1 MIVDKQLKFTPT
13 YLNLYGES
21 VWNIWRKK
29 KEKEKK
35 SHRIVLKKKFSNKF
49 FYSSIFIKLG
59 LKKKN
64 VYVQNS
70 HIYLLSLI
78 VYSYS
83 QNRSP
88 QLGPTMSGCRV
99 PHRPTHTCHKVEFQ
113 SVTSRIGKPCK
124 KRKAKITSIFP
135 RFCI

>member
-1 MIVDKQLKFTPT
+1 MASRFGTS
-13 YLNLYGES
+13 GG
-21 VWNIWRKK
+21 KK
-29 KEKEKK
+29 KKK
-35 SHRIVLKKKFSNKF
+35 KKKAIVLYLKKNFLIIF

>member
-35 SHRIVLKKKFSNKF
+35 SHRIVLKKKFSNNF

-59 LKKKN
+59 LKKKRIRPKLP
-64 VYVQNS
+64 YISTESNS
-70 HIYLLSLI
+70 LLLF
-78 VYSYS
+78 
-83 QNRSP
+83 P
-88 QLGPTMSGCRV
+88 EPKPTIG
-99 PHRPTHTCHKVEFQ
+99 THHERL
-113 SVTSRIGKPCK
+113 SR
-124 KRKAKITSIFP
+124 AA
-135 RFCI
+135 